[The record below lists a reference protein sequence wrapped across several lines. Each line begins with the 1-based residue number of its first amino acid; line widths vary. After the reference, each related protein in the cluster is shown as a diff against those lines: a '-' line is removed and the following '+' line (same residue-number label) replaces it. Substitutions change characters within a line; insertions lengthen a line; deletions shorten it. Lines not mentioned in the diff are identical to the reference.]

1 MTKTEIIKVVGDL
14 QNDYKQKYKNWCI
27 ENPGY
32 IMCNYAI
39 KELACKNLISLLND
53 LNETDD
59 FINILSIESD
69 LLIEKSHFIKT
80 MNGHF
85 VHSQLYDEV
94 IELITNK

>member
-14 QNDYKQKYKNWCI
+14 QIEYQQKYKNWCI

-32 IMCNYAI
+32 IMCNYGI
-39 KELACKNLISLLND
+39 KELACKNIIDLITNLG
-53 LNETDD
+53 ETDD
-59 FINILSIESD
+59 FINILSLESD
-69 LLIEKSHFIKT
+69 LLIEKGRKTKT
-80 MNGHF
+80 MNGHY